1 MLRILLFA
9 CSQNHQREYDIYT
22 DNSLDIS
29 CNKLSALFDR
39 SEAKD
44 FVDIFFIVKEL
55 FPFAE
60 LLEHAKQKHVGLDEY
75 WLAVAMN
82 KVEELGLL
90 PRMVKP
96 ITKEEMKEFFHSSVR
111 KLMKP

>member
-1 MLRILLFA
+1 MAFIQITPWTFPA
-9 CSQNHQREYDIYT
+9 INFPS
-22 DNSLDIS
+22 
-29 CNKLSALFDR
+29 LFDR

-55 FPFAE
+55 FPFSA
-60 LLEHAKQKHVGLDEY
+60 LLENAKQKHVGLDDY
-75 WLAVAMN
+75 WLAVAMM
-82 KVEELGLL
+82 KVEELGPL

-96 ITKEEMKEFFHSSVR
+96 ITKEELKEFFHSSAR